1 MQENRGIFH
10 THTHTSMIFHFCYLP
25 VLSLKCSPVLLRKK
39 HYRWQQSSQA
49 WSYWSH
55 YSWGIFFF
63 FFFGPVCFSWGIFF
77 FYPLVLSYL
86 VTHSSGFVVKLCIKV
101 NVKTRK
107 MCNLQ
112 GVSFYSLLQWRLST
126 TVSQPRLC
134 SAWKLMCSA
143 GPHRAS
149 LPHSP
154 LPFSTYPLPPSPLH
168 TRSLFILLPLP
179 LPLLLPDGPLID
191 LPS

>member
-1 MQENRGIFH
+1 M
-10 THTHTSMIFHFCYLP
+10 LP
-25 VLSLKCSPVLLRKK
+25 SCLEKKILVLTDSLILEPLPLR
-39 HYRWQQSSQA
+39 RLFW
-49 WSYWSH
+49 
-55 YSWGIFFF
+55 
-63 FFFGPVCFSWGIFF
+63 PVCFRPGIF

-126 TVSQPRLC
+126 TVSQPRLR

-143 GPHRAS
+143 GPYQAS

-154 LPFSTYPLPPSPLH
+154 LPFSSSPMASPLIH
-168 TRSLFILLPLP
+168 TLFILL
-179 LPLLLPDGPLID
+179 LLFSSWADPG
-191 LPS
+191 